1 MKIYWTKEME
11 QVIIENWK
19 IKTDEELAAIL
30 GTTKHSIEKKRTRMG
45 LNRQKEKAIPVEVI
59 NYAIELVK
67 SGKTYV
73 EAAKET
79 SMKFNTHISI
89 TTIIRHCEKTNV
101 LSKQSQN
108 IMANKDGEE
117 KYKRLE
123 AYNARLFSIRK
134 KIKIGDK
141 IEIVSRG
148 NSEVVEKYPNF
159 VVCIVNGFREAILY
173 TEIKRIVKNTV

>member
-1 MKIYWTKEME
+1 ME
-11 QVIIENWK
+11 QVIIDNWK
-19 IKTDEELAAIL
+19 LKTDEELAAIL

-45 LNRQKEKAIPVEVI
+45 LNRQKEKVIPMEVV

-108 IMANKDGEE
+108 IMANKDGAE
-117 KYKRLE
+117 KSKRLD
-123 AYNARLFSIRK
+123 AYNARLFRLRK
-134 KIKIGDK
+134 EIKVGDK
-141 IEIVSRG
+141 VDIVSRG
-148 NSEVVEKYPNF
+148 SNKVIEKYPNF
-159 VVCIVNGFREAILY
+159 VICLIGGFKEAIQY
-173 TEIKRIVKNTV
+173 TEIKRILK

>member
-1 MKIYWTKEME
+1 ME

-45 LNRQKEKAIPVEVI
+45 LNRQKEKAIPMEVI

-89 TTIIRHCEKTNV
+89 TTISRHCEKTNV
-101 LSKQSQN
+101 SSKQSKN
-108 IMANKDGEE
+108 IMENKDGAE
-117 KYKRLE
+117 KCRKLD
-123 AYNARLFSIRK
+123 AYNARLFRLRK
-134 KIKIGDK
+134 EIKVGDK
-141 IEIVSRG
+141 VYIVSRG
-148 NSEVVEKYPNF
+148 SSKVIEKYPNF
-159 VVCIVNGFREAILY
+159 VICVIGGFKEAIQY
-173 TEIKRIVKNTV
+173 TEIKRILK